1 MTTTTTNAFV
11 KSAMLR
17 RDFNVEQR
25 AIRLV
30 NATARGPIL
39 VAVVGLFV
47 LGVLYTLHFAAAL
60 LLPMAFA
67 VLLAFLLAPVVR
79 KAGTVGIPRVF
90 VAGFL
95 VGSIVVGVSVGA
107 YSLSE
112 PAAAWL
118 RAAPTNIDEVREK
131 FVGLGTPLADVR
143 EAAQAVE
150 EAVQGIAGE
159 VEGEPEQVVQLR
171 QEGWLDPVIRRVP
184 YLAGAFAIAMVLTI
198 FLLAW
203 GDELTSG
210 FAAMRRGFGVRRRTL
225 ATICHMQRDVAR
237 YLVTVTT
244 INLLLGIAVWLAML
258 WVGMPNAPLWGT
270 LAGVANFAPYVGPA
284 CTAGALLLAGAN
296 AFDAWQAAITPSLVF
311 CAITALEG
319 QMITPAILGHRLL
332 VPPPVIFIA
341 VLSFGWLW
349 GIAGALIAVPI
360 VIVVKRLWLRDD
372 ANLRKCSTRK
382 PGGDCLPARLGSRG
396 NVITLTPE

>member
-1 MTTTTTNAFV
+1 
-11 KSAMLR
+11 
-17 RDFNVEQR
+17 
-25 AIRLV
+25 
-30 NATARGPIL
+30 L

-60 LLPMAFA
+60 LLPMAFS
-67 VLLAFLLAPVVR
+67 VLLAFLLAPTVR
-79 KAGTVGIPRVF
+79 KTEAFGIPSF
-90 VAGFL
+90 LTASFL
-95 VGSIVVGVSVGA
+95 VGSIVIGVSVGA
-107 YSLSE
+107 YFLSE
-112 PAAAWL
+112 PATEWL
-118 RAAPTNIDEVREK
+118 RAAPTNIGEVREK
-131 FVGLGTPLADVR
+131 FEALGTPLAGVR

-159 VEGEPEQVVQLR
+159 AEAEAEPDQVVQIR
-171 QEGWLDPVIRRVP
+171 QEGWLDLVIGRVP

-203 GDELTSG
+203 GDELTAG

-258 WVGMPNAPLWGT
+258 WVGMPNAAFWGT
-270 LAGVANFAPYVGPA
+270 LAGVANFAPYLGPA

-296 AFDAWQAAITPSLVF
+296 AFDTWQAAIIPSLAF

-319 QMITPAILGHRLL
+319 QIITPAVLGRRLS
-332 VPPPVIFIA
+332 VPPPVVFIA
-341 VLSFGWLW
+341 VLLFGWLW

-360 VIVVKRLWLRDD
+360 VIVIKRLWLQDD
-372 ANLRKCSTRK
+372 ANRRKWSLRR
-382 PGGDCLPARLGSRG
+382 PGVDYLSARPGSRG
-396 NVITLTPE
+396 NIIKLAPE